1 MDIDQGIKLEK
12 KVMIEKSLLEIYRFI
27 EELEQQ
33 AKANQQRFKE
43 AIQAA
48 EILTTESQSSG
59 IK

>member
-1 MDIDQGIKLEK
+1 VDIDQGIKLEK

>member
-12 KVMIEKSLLEIYRFI
+12 KVMLEKSLLEIYRFI

-48 EILTTESQSSG
+48 ESLTTESQSSG

>member
-12 KVMIEKSLLEIYRFI
+12 KVMLEKSLLEIYRFI

-48 EILTTESQSSG
+48 EILPTESQSSG

>member
-1 MDIDQGIKLEK
+1 MDIDQGIQLEK

-59 IK
+59 NK

>member
-1 MDIDQGIKLEK
+1 VDIDQGIKLEK
-12 KVMIEKSLLEIYRFI
+12 KVMLEKSLLEIYRFI

>member
-12 KVMIEKSLLEIYRFI
+12 KVMLEKSLLEIYRFI

>member
-12 KVMIEKSLLEIYRFI
+12 KVMLEKSLLEIYRFI

-59 IK
+59 LK

>member
-48 EILTTESQSSG
+48 EILTTESQS
-59 IK
+59 IFRD

>member
-12 KVMIEKSLLEIYRFI
+12 KVMLEKSLLEIYRFI

-48 EILTTESQSSG
+48 EIPTTESQSSG

>member
-12 KVMIEKSLLEIYRFI
+12 KVMLEKSLLEIYRFI

-33 AKANQQRFKE
+33 AKANQQKFKE

-48 EILTTESQSSG
+48 EILTTGSQSG

>member
-1 MDIDQGIKLEK
+1 MDIDQSIKLEK
-12 KVMIEKSLLEIYRFI
+12 KVMLEKSLLEIYRFI

-33 AKANQQRFKE
+33 TKANQQRFKE

-48 EILTTESQSSG
+48 EILTTESQSG

>member
-48 EILTTESQSSG
+48 EILPTESQSSG

>member
-59 IK
+59 LK

>member
-12 KVMIEKSLLEIYRFI
+12 KVMLEKSLLEIYRFI
-27 EELEQQ
+27 EELEHQ

-59 IK
+59 NK